1 MKLKQV
7 KELKEYMCI
16 YREIDKV
23 YHEMALKAGLSDSA
37 FLILFSILELGE
49 GCLQRDICDML
60 SISKQTINSSI
71 KKLERDGYIQMKQ
84 NTGKDKNLY
93 LTPQGKQLAQDK
105 ILPISNIENEI
116 FTELKQEESQELVR
130 LTRHFLEELRDKSK
144 QL

>member
-84 NTGKDKNLY
+84 NNGKDKNLY